1 MQISEGKGV
10 QKRRTNDKTLSN
22 LENKMNIFKKLGSAA
37 AMMLLA
43 TQVHA
48 AEPGKLGIG
57 LILATGPEA
66 AWDATL
72 MRDVES
78 IAQAAPHGLDISYK
92 NVNGV
97 WGEDAADAMELM
109 AKSGKYQII
118 WAHSSYSDQVKA
130 LQEKYP
136 DVLFVVVG
144 SGNEGLGGNAYWVYK
159 RAHEPSYLLG
169 VMAGRLTESD
179 VVGVVGQFPSE
190 DVNDQINSFFAG
202 ARSVNPG
209 VKRKVAFIESWYD
222 PAKAEQFTKAQIAA
236 GADLTFQLVES
247 FETCEKEQILCFG
260 NYVDHG
266 ETSPKSVVASALI
279 SWTPDLNWIIDEWYD
294 HAANGA
300 AYEGNKTEHWFSMA
314 EGGSSL
320 SGYHAFEDKLP
331 AQLKGEITDLSSQI
345 EAGTLAI
352 PLDLSLPT
360 SD

>member
-1 MQISEGKGV
+1 MQKPP
-10 QKRRTNDKTLSN
+10 TNDKTLAN
-22 LENKMNIFKKLGSAA
+22 LENSMNIFKKLGSAA
-37 AMMLLA
+37 AMMVLA
-43 TQVHA
+43 TQVFA
-48 AEPGKLGIG
+48 AEPTKLGIG

-78 IAQAAPHGLDISYK
+78 VAEAAPHGLDISYK

-97 WGEDAADAMELM
+97 WGEEAGDAMELM
-109 AKSGKYQII
+109 ARSGKYQII

-169 VMAGRLTESD
+169 VLAGRLTESD

-202 ARSVNPG
+202 ARSVNPD

-247 FETCEKEQILCFG
+247 FETCEKEKIMCFG

-266 ETSPKSVVASALI
+266 ASAPKSVVASALI

-300 AYEGNKTEHWFSMA
+300 PYEGNTKEHWFSMA

-320 SGYHAFEDKLP
+320 SGYHDYETKLP
-331 AQLKGEITDLSSQI
+331 DQLKEEVADLSKQI
-345 EAGTLAI
+345 ESGALDI
-352 PLDLSLPT
+352 PVDLSLPT